1 MKNIATITGALL
13 FSTFFYKQ
21 NIGLNLTL
29 FTIVTILLLAISN
42 ASSFKKRSVIL
53 ATIAYLISGIAIFLY
68 KSNLSIIANLFA
80 FFTLVGSVSEHKS
93 SIYVKWINGI
103 YTTIVATFS
112 LYFDALS
119 TEVKNVKKEKIN
131 FAYWFKIIG
140 IPTVILIVF
149 ISLYRNG
156 NPLFDELI
164 SKIDLS
170 FINLQWILLAGL
182 GYYLFYN
189 ITHPIQIEPA
199 TVTDINTGN
208 SLIKNDLKSVSKEKL
223 ENEKQLG
230 VVLMLLLNVLIFF
243 FLITDAMYL
252 SEIHT
257 MDGTELS
264 KQVHNGVNALIASIL
279 LAIAIILYF
288 FRGNINFFK
297 KNKTLKYLT
306 FIWIFLNANLV
317 VITAIKNYE
326 YISSFGFTYKRVG
339 VLIYLFLT
347 FIGLATTYIKVY
359 KIKNLWYLFR
369 KNAQLAFVV
378 LIISATINWDKIITF
393 YNINYAE
400 QTDTEYLINLSDNNA
415 FMLKDYAENYALN
428 YDTEFD
434 INTKHTDYIENLNDN
449 SWQEMVFDNLK
460 IK

>member
-1 MKNIATITGALL
+1 MKNIATIIGALL

-21 NIGLNLTL
+21 NIGLNLSL
-29 FTIVTILLLAISN
+29 FTIFTILLLAISN
-42 ASSFKKRSVIL
+42 TSVFKKRSVIL
-53 ATIAYLISGIAIFLY
+53 TAIAYLITGIAVFLY

-80 FFTLVGSVSEHKS
+80 FFTLVGNVSESKS

-103 YTTIVATFS
+103 YTAIVASFS
-112 LYFDALS
+112 LYFDSLS
-119 TEVKNVKKEKIN
+119 SEVKNVKKKKIN
-131 FAYWFKIIG
+131 YAYWFKIIG
-140 IPTVILIVF
+140 IPLVVLIIF

-170 FINLQWILLAGL
+170 FINIQWLLLAGL

-208 SLIKNDLKSVSKEKL
+208 ILVENNLKSVSNKEL

-230 VVLMLLLNVLIFF
+230 VVLILLLNILIIL
-243 FLITDAMYL
+243 FLATDIYTLQNSHQLRA
-252 SEIHT
+252 SEF
-257 MDGTELS
+257 S
-264 KQVHNGVNALIASIL
+264 YFVHSGINALIASIV
-279 LAIAIILYF
+279 LAIIIIIYF
-288 FRGNINFFK
+288 FRGSLNFYK
-297 KNKTLKYLT
+297 KNNTLKNLTYL
-306 FIWIFLNANLV
+306 WIFLNVILV
-317 VITAIKNYE
+317 IITAIKDYG
-326 YISSFGFTYKRVG
+326 YINSFGFTYKRIG

-347 FIGLATTYIKVY
+347 FIGLVTTFFKVN

-369 KNAQLAFVV
+369 KNAQIAFVL
-378 LIISATINWDKIITF
+378 LIVSATINWDKIITY

-400 QTDTEYLINLSDNNA
+400 QMDTQYLINFSDNNT
-415 FMLKDYAENYALN
+415 FLLKDYAENNTLN
-428 YDTEFD
+428 SEYEFD
-434 INTKHTDYIENLNDN
+434 INTKHRNYINDLNDN
-449 SWQEMVFDNLK
+449 SWQETIYDNFK